1 MVKNNFFVV
10 NISIFESILR
20 NDSLIRDVAIAS
32 EDIGVT
38 VGRTALVVVIVY
50 DSLSKLLDFL
60 RGG

>member
-10 NISIFESILR
+10 NIPIFKSILR

-32 EDIGVT
+32 EDIGVA

-50 DSLSKLLDFL
+50 DSLSKLLDSL